1 MPKPLVRIL
10 HALIGHPNDRVLK
23 LGHRRY
29 TCQACGKTKDRG
41 KRRMAL

>member
-1 MPKPLVRIL
+1 MPRPLLRIV
-10 HALIGHPNDRVLK
+10 HALIGHPNRQVLIQN
-23 LGHRRY
+23 HRLY